1 MVVGKVMAH
10 LCLAL
15 IIWRKIN
22 NDKRRRDTVVG
33 NVVAHLCLT
42 LVIWIKINNDKRR
55 RDMVMGKMVA
65 HLCLTLI
72 IWKTFNKDKRRR
84 DMVMGKVVAHLCLT
98 CTPGFAP
105 IIYSPPD
112 TLPTYPWPVWSTKYT
127 GPPRRTPSPFFIWRF
142 FHTTDN
148 ALQISALSL
157 ALQYLPTLIFWR
169 RNNPRTVC
177 QIGSVL
183 HILQKYVSRHIVS
196 SEANMH

>member
-33 NVVAHLCLT
+33 NVVVHLCLT

-84 DMVMGKVVAHLCLT
+84 DMVMGKVVAHSCLT
-98 CTPGFAP
+98 CTPGFAL
-105 IIYSPPD
+105 IIYSPRIHSPRILGPYGAPNTPD
-112 TLPTYPWPVWSTKYT
+112 HPAAH
-127 GPPRRTPSPFFIWRF
+127 PPRFLFGVFF
-142 FHTTDN
+142 TQ
-148 ALQISALSL
+148 QIMLSKFL
-157 ALQYLPTLIFWR
+157 RCL
-169 RNNPRTVC
+169 
-177 QIGSVL
+177 
-183 HILQKYVSRHIVS
+183 
-196 SEANMH
+196 